1 VVARLNEHGMLTSD
15 GLAWTAETFQAEM
28 SRLAAK

>member
-1 VVARLNEHGMLTSD
+1 VAQLNEQGMLTSD
-15 GLAWTAETFQAEM
+15 GHAWTLDTFQAEM